1 MNRIAVTGDE
11 ALLSSQTRT
20 YAEYRIFSVVAR
32 HTRRV
37 QRVRVVLTPVH
48 GDAECARLKCAV
60 TVDLDGAPALR
71 IRATGRHIYEAI
83 NRAVERLGAAMDRQ
97 VEERRSS

>member
-1 MNRIAVTGDE
+1 
-11 ALLSSQTRT
+11 
-20 YAEYRIFSVVAR
+20 
-32 HTRRV
+32 
-37 QRVRVVLTPVH
+37 
-48 GDAECARLKCAV
+48 V